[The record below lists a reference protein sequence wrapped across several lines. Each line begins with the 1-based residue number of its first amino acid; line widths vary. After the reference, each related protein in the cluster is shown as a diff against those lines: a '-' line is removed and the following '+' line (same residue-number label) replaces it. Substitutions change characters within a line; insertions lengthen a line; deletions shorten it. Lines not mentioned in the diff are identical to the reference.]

1 LINKKKFRKQIVIGT
16 AQLTTNYGIANLK
29 KKNKKK
35 TIFEFLNHCTSK
47 GFNTFDTAQDYI
59 NEKVLGEFIKKKKFK
74 KKIKIIS
81 KISSLKL
88 IGKNKK
94 LKFIDNSIKKSI
106 KDLNYDIDTI
116 LFHDQRDIKFVI
128 KNFKKIKQIVFN
140 NNINRIGFSIYD
152 LKFYKIIKTN
162 FKKEKIIIQLPC
174 NIFNDEF
181 AKLNYPK
188 NFEIHARSIFLQ
200 GFLINKKIK
209 KNIKR
214 KYYLI
219 HKKYFS
225 YIEKHS
231 LDPYHLCLEIL
242 KYKKFSKVVIGF
254 DNINQVNFLFNKKFT
269 NSSLHNHILNLKKN
283 FLGSSFEDPRKW
295 A

>member
-1 LINKKKFRKQIVIGT
+1 MINKKKFRKQIVIGT

>member
-1 LINKKKFRKQIVIGT
+1 M
-16 AQLTTNYGIANLK
+16 
-29 KKNKKK
+29 
-35 TIFEFLNHCTSK
+35 
-47 GFNTFDTAQDYI
+47 
-59 NEKVLGEFIKKKKFK
+59 
-74 KKIKIIS
+74 
-81 KISSLKL
+81 
-88 IGKNKK
+88 
-94 LKFIDNSIKKSI
+94 
-106 KDLNYDIDTI
+106 
-116 LFHDQRDIKFVI
+116 FHDQRDIEFVI
-128 KNFKKIKQIVFN
+128 KNFKKIKQILFN

-174 NIFNDEF
+174 NIFNDAF

-219 HKKYFS
+219 HKEYFS

-231 LDPYHLCLEIL
+231 IDPYRLCLEIL

-254 DNINQVNFLFNKKFT
+254 DNINQINFLFNKKFANT
-269 NSSLHNHILNLKKN
+269 SLHNHILNLKKN

-295 A
+295 L

>member
-1 LINKKKFRKQIVIGT
+1 MINKKKFRKQIVIGT

-35 TIFEFLNHCTSK
+35 TIFEFLNHCISK
-47 GFNTFDTAQDYI
+47 GFNTFDTAQGYI

-88 IGKNKK
+88 IGKNEK

-116 LFHDQRDIKFVI
+116 LFHDQRDIEFVI
-128 KNFKKIKQIVFN
+128 KNFKKIKQILFN

-174 NIFNDEF
+174 NIFNDAF

-219 HKKYFS
+219 HKEYFS

-231 LDPYHLCLEIL
+231 IDPYRLCLEIL

-254 DNINQVNFLFNKKFT
+254 DNINQINFLFNKKFANT
-269 NSSLHNHILNLKKN
+269 SLHNHILNLKKN

-295 A
+295 L

>member
-1 LINKKKFRKQIVIGT
+1 MINKKKFRKQIVIGT

-140 NNINRIGFSIYD
+140 NNINRIGLSIYD

-188 NFEIHARSIFLQ
+188 NFEVHARSIFLQ

>member
-1 LINKKKFRKQIVIGT
+1 MINKKKFRKQIVIGT

-47 GFNTFDTAQDYI
+47 GFNTFDTAQGYI

-88 IGKNKK
+88 IGKNEK

-116 LFHDQRDIKFVI
+116 LFHDQRDIEFVI

-162 FKKEKIIIQLPC
+162 FKKEKIIIQLPY

-231 LDPYHLCLEIL
+231 LDPYQLCLEIL

-254 DNINQVNFLFNKKFT
+254 DNINQINFLFNKKFA

-295 A
+295 L